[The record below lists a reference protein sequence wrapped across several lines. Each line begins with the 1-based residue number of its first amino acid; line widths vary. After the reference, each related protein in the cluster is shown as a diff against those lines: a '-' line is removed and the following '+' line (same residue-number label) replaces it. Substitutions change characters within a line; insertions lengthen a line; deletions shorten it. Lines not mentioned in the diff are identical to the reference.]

1 MINLLVY
8 TIEAHP
14 AKPDPSPYAGKP
26 WTMPF
31 SQLRQPRTYS
41 ARNSNAQDV
50 NKGLSQLKGN
60 FTVLVDDLNPH
71 NTTNGNNPMWW

>member
-1 MINLLVY
+1 
-8 TIEAHP
+8 
-14 AKPDPSPYAGKP
+14 
-26 WTMPF
+26 MPF

-50 NKGLSQLKGN
+50 NKGLSRLKGN

-71 NTTNGNNPMWW
+71 NKTNGNNPMWW